1 MSSVERMIDDI
12 LRREG
17 GFSEHPLDR
26 GGATNYG
33 ITQRTLSRYFGRAA
47 TVREVRELTPDL
59 ARDIYEQNYY
69 LGPGIHRLPDLVQ
82 PFIFDSAV
90 NHGPRRA
97 IRFLQN
103 VCNDAGLGPVDVDG
117 AVGPQT
123 VDAARRAVEEM
134 GPVLLAALI
143 EERRNFYHLI
153 VQADPSQEVFLRGW
167 LRRVKE
173 FETEAVA

>member
-1 MSSVERMIDDI
+1 MPTVEQMIDDI

-17 GFSEHPLDR
+17 GFSDDPLDR
-26 GGATNYG
+26 GGATNLG
-33 ITQRTLSRYFGRAA
+33 ITQKTLSRYFGRMA
-47 TVREVRELTPDL
+47 TVEEVRELSPDL

-103 VCNDAGLGPVDVDG
+103 VCNDAGFGPIDVDG

-123 VDAARRAVEEM
+123 VAAAKRAVEEM

-143 EERRNFYHLI
+143 EERRNFYRMI
-153 VQADPSQEVFLRGW
+153 VKADPTQERFLKGW
-167 LRRVKE
+167 LNRVRA
-173 FETEAVA
+173 FEGEAVA